1 MNDIEL
7 KLALTS
13 LENRTPE
20 FFVQEAF
27 TDCAI
32 SPAALEILKTIGS
45 DTTATRRLIE
55 MLKLT

>member
-7 KLALTS
+7 KLALNS

-27 TDCAI
+27 ADCAI
-32 SPAALEILKTIGS
+32 SPSALEILKTIGT
-45 DTTATRRLIE
+45 DTTATKRLIA